1 MPEPKIAP
9 PQAPL
14 RFDFNKAARDIVA
27 DHPELKR
34 NTVFVDLNTNTRIGA
49 RVARLRAALSGPFR
63 RMIKNKRQK
72 AEKLLRGS
80 AHALADGSGVNML
93 AMTLD
98 RPFGLLHGPGLSDE
112 MDKLFA
118 FHHEIGH
125 LVVPAAHAGKL
136 DNCYNKLFG
145 TPNSGREVA
154 ADVYAAIR
162 HLQNYGVDSAP
173 LEFAPFKRATDT
185 MNNSHDGAASY
196 VTSFALD
203 AVLRDRHNLL
213 AMDLT
218 PAQVVEKVNE
228 YHLRYTPTAMQ
239 VAALLKDLAP
249 LQNQIPKI
257 SRQNTAP
264 LLTLAEIALD
274 PATSPQAFYMA
285 NRVLSVFLGKMLT
298 GSMWVDIARQLHA
311 KEKTITLDS
320 IFPRGKTP
328 PFPPLTL
335 PRGRKFK
342 VYPRA

>member
-1 MPEPKIAP
+1 MPVPETAP

-14 RFDFNKAARDIVA
+14 RFDFNKAARDIVS

-34 NTVFVDLNTNTRIGA
+34 NTVFVDLNTNTRTGSRLA
-49 RVARLRAALSGPFR
+49 RIRATLSGPFR
-63 RMIKNKRQK
+63 RMVKDKREK
-72 AEKLLRGS
+72 AEKLQRGS

-98 RPFGLLHGPGLSDE
+98 RPFGLLHGAGLTDE

-136 DNCYNKLFG
+136 DDYFSKLFG
-145 TPNSGREVA
+145 ISNSGREVA
-154 ADVYAAIR
+154 ADVYATIR
-162 HLQNYGVDSAP
+162 HLQKFGADSAP

-185 MNNSHDGAASY
+185 MNNSHEDAGSY
-196 VTSFALD
+196 VTSFAID
-203 AVLRDRHNLL
+203 AVLRDRHKLL
-213 AMDLT
+213 AADLT

-228 YHLRYTPTAMQ
+228 YHLRYTPTRAQ
-239 VAALLKDLAP
+239 VDALLKDFAP

-257 SRQNTAP
+257 TRQNTAP

-285 NRVLSVFLGKMLT
+285 NRVLGQFLGKMLT
-298 GSMWVDIARQLHA
+298 GSMWVDIARQLHE

-320 IFPRGKTP
+320 IFPP
-328 PFPPLTL
+328 PESRVFPVNL
-335 PRGRKFK
+335 PR
-342 VYPRA
+342 RAA